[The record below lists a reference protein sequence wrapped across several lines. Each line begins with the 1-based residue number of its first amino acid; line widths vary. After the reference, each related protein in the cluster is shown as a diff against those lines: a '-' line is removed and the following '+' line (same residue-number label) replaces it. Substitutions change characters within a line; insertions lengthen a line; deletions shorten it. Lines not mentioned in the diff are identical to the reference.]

1 MNKYIKL
8 LAISFLISCGS
19 KSDEQ
24 YQDKIGIEIKDTLSI
39 NESAKLLI
47 ALSNNLNSLENQ
59 KKYFNFFPNNFTEF
73 NDIFGYKEIPDSF
86 YDTIDLKDFGKI
98 DHSQFNGPLYENSG
112 IYIDIFFQKLKINTR
127 DRVKKNIDICLFAK
141 WDADGVNMYQMY
153 LQDDFISLLNIYSV
167 ELENKTNE
175 EILSVWHFFYDGPH
189 PENYQKDYEELYK
202 RYKNKNPRIAKLM
215 KQSYEKLLENG
226 CQGH

>member
-59 KKYFNFFPNNFTEF
+59 KKYFNFFQITLQSLM
-73 NDIFGYKEIPDSF
+73 IFL
-86 YDTIDLKDFGKI
+86 DTKKYLI
-98 DHSQFNGPLYENSG
+98 HSTIQL
-112 IYIDIFFQKLKINTR
+112 I
-127 DRVKKNIDICLFAK
+127 
-141 WDADGVNMYQMY
+141 
-153 LQDDFISLLNIYSV
+153 
-167 ELENKTNE
+167 
-175 EILSVWHFFYDGPH
+175 
-189 PENYQKDYEELYK
+189 
-202 RYKNKNPRIAKLM
+202 
-215 KQSYEKLLENG
+215 
-226 CQGH
+226 